1 MHCSAYS
8 HATFAAPSLASL
20 RRGYQHIRSSQFASS
35 GNSNQIMPTQSSP
48 PPILFDLDGTLIDT
62 VYQHVTA
69 WSAALLAQG
78 VQIPDWKIHRR
89 IGMSGKS
96 LAKQLLREPEIRK
109 RRLDLDK
116 AESRH
121 DSEFLKASRHP
132 RLLPGAQDLLKH
144 LTANNVP
151 WAIATTGNQKQTTR
165 PLQNPRLPKQTVIVT
180 GDDVAQAKPSPDIFL
195 LAAEKL
201 EAPLEDCVVVGD
213 AIWDM
218 LAAGRRR
225 ALAVGLLTGG
235 YRKEGL
241 EKSGASRVYSDPA
254 DMLLHIEDLGIP
266 GK

>member
-1 MHCSAYS
+1 MLSSRSSTWGQGPFRSDGRNARISPKAAAPNCRKINAKDEPSASEDLRRRNFLTKSVQESDFFKCIGSAYS
-8 HATFAAPSLASL
+8 HAVFTAPSLASL

-35 GNSNQIMPTQSSP
+35 RNSNQIMPTQSSP

-69 WSAALLAQG
+69 WSAALLAHG

-96 LAKQLLREPEIRK
+96 LAKQLLREPEVRK

-151 WAIATTGNQKQTTR
+151 W
-165 PLQNPRLPKQTVIVT
+165 
-180 GDDVAQAKPSPDIFL
+180 
-195 LAAEKL
+195 
-201 EAPLEDCVVVGD
+201 
-213 AIWDM
+213 
-218 LAAGRRR
+218 
-225 ALAVGLLTGG
+225 
-235 YRKEGL
+235 
-241 EKSGASRVYSDPA
+241 
-254 DMLLHIEDLGIP
+254 
-266 GK
+266 